1 MPRNVRPFL
10 CAVLAGFASLV
21 GSATASAQVKLDAP
35 LFVIDASDNENRVVV
50 LSVRSFDLAIRD
62 PGKPEESSPFARMI
76 GACNPDALAGM
87 TEEQLEQRNEL
98 LQRVHDC
105 KDCLRAHQE
114 MRFFTERG
122 DHIALIVLVDA
133 TFPADAIR
141 PVFRE
146 TERPSEL
153 LASARAL
160 AKISGREGGGL
171 NCRAFTYTLQRK
183 RSRLNVLVPDIAL
196 PPDTA
201 LGSPTAP
208 PSPATGALKNF
219 APTASGAPAER
230 GDITTPEVVLG
241 PREHFFVSAD
251 MAFERSQFKLGKAP
265 EADQDAIKNRNFFAA
280 LNFSVGDLLID
291 RGSPLQRRSI
301 WQEVL
306 FKLQVT
312 LSQQPWEA
320 WAVGVG
326 LRGDRLKT
334 LLWNMDVI
342 HPYFSFGKQPDE
354 NDEKKKHWR
363 ATFGVGFD
371 PRSLSR

>member
-1 MPRNVRPFL
+1 MH
-10 CAVLAGFASLV
+10 VLLVALAFANG
-21 GSATASAQVKLDAP
+21 GSTAQAQVKLDAP
-35 LFVIDASDNENRVVV
+35 LFVIDAADNENRVVV
-50 LSVRSFDLAIRD
+50 LSVQSFDAAIRD
-62 PGKPEESSPFARMI
+62 PGKPEESSPFARMMD
-76 GACNPDALAGM
+76 ACNPDALTGM
-87 TEEQLEQRNEL
+87 TDEQLEKRDEL
-98 LQRVHDC
+98 LKRVHDC

-114 MRFFTERG
+114 ARFFTERG
-122 DHIALIVLVDA
+122 DEIALIVLVDA
-133 TFPADAIR
+133 QFPADTIR

-160 AKISGREGGGL
+160 AKISGRERGGL

-201 LGSPTAP
+201 LT
-208 PSPATGALKNF
+208 SPAPAPNAAPNPTKNF
-219 APTASGAPAER
+219 APAASSASPER

-251 MAFERSQFKLGKAP
+251 MAFERSQFKLGTAP
-265 EADQDAIKNRNFFAA
+265 EADQEAIKNRNFFAS
-280 LNFSVGDLLID
+280 LNFSVGDLLVD

-301 WQEVL
+301 WHEVL

-320 WAVGVG
+320 WAVGIG
-326 LRGDRLKT
+326 LRGDRLKA